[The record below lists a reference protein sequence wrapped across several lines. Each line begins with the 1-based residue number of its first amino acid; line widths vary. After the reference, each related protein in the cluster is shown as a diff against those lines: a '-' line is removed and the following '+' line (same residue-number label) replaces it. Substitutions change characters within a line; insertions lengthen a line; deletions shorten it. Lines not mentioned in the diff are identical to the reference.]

1 MQSYR
6 SSNSITIDA
15 AAAVVRVLPLP
26 IPSCDRRG
34 TAFKPGDDYAAVSR
48 AGTPMNQPSH
58 ALAAVD
64 VARVL
69 VVAND
74 ETSLQRTAHA
84 LREAGFAVASV
95 GDEQLALRSLG
106 PEIDLIVVTDGLQ
119 LDARGLCAAIRARS
133 RLPIVMLGTRSAED
147 DVVRAFDAGVDD
159 YLASPWSDRTLVARI
174 RCSSAPLRCPRP
186 RGRCPWRHCARRRS
200 AALVARRLGAAADAS
215 RNRCA
220 ARIAG
225 ATGACRDQRR
235 PRYGGLGPVR
245 PA

>member
-1 MQSYR
+1 MS
-6 SSNSITIDA
+6 
-15 AAAVVRVLPLP
+15 
-26 IPSCDRRG
+26 
-34 TAFKPGDDYAAVSR
+34 
-48 AGTPMNQPSH
+48 QPSH

-69 VVAND
+69 IVAND
-74 ETSLQRTAHA
+74 EPSLQRTAHA

-174 RCSSAPLRCPRP
+174 GAVL
-186 RGRCPWRHCARRRS
+186 RRS
-200 AALVARRLGAAADAS
+200 DAPTLAVVAYGDTVLDVAARRLLHGDSALPLTLLETGVLRALLARPGRVVTNGALATEAWGRSGPRERRSLKQTIYRLRQKLESESAFDGRLQS
-215 RNRCA
+215 LRGSGYRWRTDDLP
-220 ARIAG
+220 AR
-225 ATGACRDQRR
+225 
-235 PRYGGLGPVR
+235 
-245 PA
+245 